1 MENLIA
7 DHRCNCKIYSSI
19 PMLSAEKHDPEQNR
33 INGGIVDGQLQRLIY
48 VDSN

>member
-1 MENLIA
+1 VENLIA

-19 PMLSAEKHDPEQNR
+19 PIFSAEKHDPEQIR
-33 INGGIVDGQLQRLIY
+33 INGGIVDGQLQRLVD